1 MKIELN
7 GQPIEVIENVDL
19 LYVLEIKNMA
29 SKTGIAVAVNGSVV
43 QKNNWKTYKLNNN
56 DKIMIITAT
65 AGG

>member
-7 GQPIEVIENVDL
+7 GQSIDVSENTDL
-19 LYVLEIKNMA
+19 LNVLELKNLS

-43 QKNNWKTYKLNNN
+43 SKNNWKTYKLNNN